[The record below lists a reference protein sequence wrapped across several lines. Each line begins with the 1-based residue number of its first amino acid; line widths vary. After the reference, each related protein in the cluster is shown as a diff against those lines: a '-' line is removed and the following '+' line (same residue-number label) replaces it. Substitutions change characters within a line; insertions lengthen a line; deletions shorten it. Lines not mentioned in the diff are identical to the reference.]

1 MQENNFA
8 TIGSAVSSSA
18 QDLPGLLAALFYI
31 MGSTVFAIIIYTILE
46 TYLDNQKNETQ
57 STAKKILKLTL
68 SFIIFYITFT
78 LSFTAMFY
86 FNIIAIE
93 YLIFF
98 IPILSATLIT
108 SLARTLFFKE
118 IQKTPLLKR
127 ITKKIITVT
136 SIVFIMCTHIALI
149 ISVFSV
155 LIFYTP
161 FPADIIIGLLIFIT
175 VCFFPLI
182 LNYIF
187 ARIFPSRN
195 LIPYKPL
202 TLYCLLS
209 CTFEVMPAIMEWFFT
224 TTSIG

>member
-1 MQENNFA
+1 MHLTSELPTVGPA
-8 TIGSAVSSSA
+8 A
-18 QDLPGLLAALFYI
+18 QICYLLAALFYI
-31 MGSTVFAIIIYTILE
+31 IGSTIFAIIIYTILE
-46 TYLDNQKNETQ
+46 TYLDKQKNEAQ
-57 STAKKILKLTL
+57 NTAKKILKLTL
-68 SFIIFYITFT
+68 SFIVFYITFA

-127 ITKKIITVT
+127 STKKIITVT
-136 SIVFIMCTHIALI
+136 SIVFIMCINIALI
-149 ISVFSV
+149 FSVFSV
-155 LIFYTP
+155 LIFYIP
-161 FPADIIIGLLIFIT
+161 FPPDIKIGLLILIPI
-175 VCFFPLI
+175 CFFPLI

-209 CTFEVMPAIMEWFFT
+209 YTFEVMPAIMKWFFT
-224 TTSIG
+224 TTAIG